1 MIELIKE
8 TKVWRVESEE
18 TAVELI
24 QEWKDKAVEGGY
36 TVEKSGYVMKTKK
49 SKGQIIE
56 INFIVSIQ
64 ISYEV

>member
-8 TKVWRVESEE
+8 TKVWRVENEE
-18 TAVELI
+18 SAVELI
-24 QEWKDKAVEGGY
+24 QEWKDKAIEGCY

-56 INFIVSIQ
+56 VNFVVSIQ

>member
-1 MIELIKE
+1 MLELIKE
-8 TKVWRVESEE
+8 TKVWRVENEE

-24 QEWKDKAVEGGY
+24 QEWKDKATEGCY

-49 SKGQIIE
+49 SKGVITE
-56 INFIVSIQ
+56 VSFLVTVQ

>member
-18 TAVELI
+18 MAIELI
-24 QEWKDKAVEGGY
+24 QEWKDKATEGGY